1 MSDAPLVV
9 TTFNFDPQ
17 DLERLRQAA
26 APGEVRFVFER
37 DQFNRLLAD
46 AEVVCAF
53 QAPEDILT
61 RAPRLRW
68 FQFPG
73 AGVDNL
79 AGTGLLNPGCPVVL
93 TTAAGIHATPI
104 SEYVLGSML
113 MFARRFPEMLRL
125 QEQHNWAYGS
135 RWNALRGTEL
145 YGKTLGIIGL
155 GGIGRRIA
163 QLGRGF
169 GMRVL
174 GLSRSASEGT
184 NDPDVDTLYPPSG
197 LRDLLGLSDYVVL
210 AVPLT
215 AETERLIGEHEL
227 LAMRPTAYLV
237 NISRGRVVDEQ
248 ALIRALT
255 GGWIAGAGLDVTVE
269 EPLSPDSP
277 LWDMPN
283 VILTP
288 HMSGLTDQYS
298 TRLTEI
304 FAENLRRYRAGKPL
318 LHVVDVTRGY

>member
-9 TTFNFDPQ
+9 TTFNFDPT
-17 DLERLRQAA
+17 DFERLRQAA
-26 APGEVRFVFER
+26 SPGEVRIVSDR
-37 DQFNRLLAD
+37 NQLDHLLSD

-61 RAPRLRW
+61 RARKLRW

-79 AGTGLLNPGCPVVL
+79 AGTGLLNKGCPVVV
-93 TTAAGIHATPI
+93 TTAAGIHAIPI
-104 SEYVLGSML
+104 SEYVFGSML
-113 MFARRFPEMLRL
+113 MFAHRFQEMLRL

-135 RWNALRGTEL
+135 RWNALRGAEL
-145 YGKTLGIIGL
+145 AEKTLGIIGL

-174 GLSRSASEGT
+174 GLSRSAREGAS
-184 NDPDVDTLYPPSG
+184 DPDVDKLYSASG
-197 LRDLLGLSDYVVL
+197 LRDLLGLCDYVVL

-215 AETERLIGEHEL
+215 AATERLIGEHEL

-248 ALIRALT
+248 ALIRALH

-288 HMSGLTDQYS
+288 HMSGLTDRYS
-298 TRLTEI
+298 SRLADI
-304 FAENLRRYRAGKPL
+304 FCENIHRYRAGKPL

>member
-1 MSDAPLVV
+1 MSDAPLIL
-9 TTFNFDPQ
+9 TNFRFDPV
-17 DLERLRQAA
+17 DLEKIREAA
-26 APGEVRFVFER
+26 APGQVIVTPDRDEFEQTLSR
-37 DQFNRLLAD
+37 

-53 QAPEDILT
+53 QAPEDILE
-61 RAPRLRW
+61 RALHLRW

-79 AGTGLLNPGCPVVL
+79 QRTGLLRKGSPVIV
-93 TTAAGIHATPI
+93 TSVAGIHAIPI
-104 SEYVLGSML
+104 SEYVFASML
-113 MFARRFPEMLRL
+113 MFARHFPEMVQL
-125 QEQHNWAYGS
+125 QQQHNWAYGR

-145 YGKTLGIIGL
+145 YGKTLGVIGL

-163 QLGRGF
+163 QLGRAF

-174 GLSRSASEGT
+174 GLRRSANGETG
-184 NDPDVDTLYPPSG
+184 DPDVDELYPPHR
-197 LRDLLGLSDYVVL
+197 LRDLLGASDYIVL

-215 AETERLIGEHEL
+215 PETERMIGEHEL

-237 NISRGRVVDEQ
+237 NISRGRVIDEQ
-248 ALIRALT
+248 ALIRALQS
-255 GGWIAGAGLDVTVE
+255 GWIAGAGLDVTVE
-269 EPLSPDSP
+269 EPLPKDSP

-298 TRLTEI
+298 TRLTEV
-304 FAENLRRYRAGKPL
+304 FTENLRRYRAGEPL
-318 LHVVDVTRGY
+318 LHVVDPEKGY

>member
-1 MSDAPLVV
+1 MSDAPLVL
-9 TTFNFDPQ
+9 TNFRFDPP
-17 DLERLRQAA
+17 DLEHIREAA
-26 APGEVRFVFER
+26 GPGQVIFTPDREEFER
-37 DQFNRLLAD
+37 TLAR

-53 QAPEDILT
+53 QVPDDILE
-61 RAPRLRW
+61 RAPHLRW

-79 AGTGLLNPGCPVVL
+79 QRTDLLRKGSSVVVTSVAGM
-93 TTAAGIHATPI
+93 HAIPI
-104 SEYVLGSML
+104 SEYVLASML
-113 MFARRFPEMLRL
+113 MFAHRFPEMVLAQQR
-125 QEQHNWAYGS
+125 HDWAIGR
-135 RWNALRGTEL
+135 RWNALRGSEL
-145 YGKTLGIIGL
+145 AGKTLGVIGL

-163 QLGRGF
+163 QLGRAF

-174 GLSRSASEGT
+174 GLRRSASSGT
-184 NDPDVDTLYPPSG
+184 GDPDVDDLYPPSR
-197 LRDLLGLSDYVVL
+197 LRDLLGACDYVVL

-215 AETERLIGEHEL
+215 AETERMIGEHEL
-227 LAMRPTAYLV
+227 LAMRPNAYLV

-248 ALIRALT
+248 ALIRAIES
-255 GGWIAGAGLDVTVE
+255 GWIAGAGLDVTVE

-298 TRLTEI
+298 ARL
-304 FAENLRRYRAGKPL
+304 AEVFSDNLRRYRAGEPL
-318 LHVVDVTRGY
+318 LHIVDPALGY

>member
-1 MSDAPLVV
+1 MSDAPLVL
-9 TTFNFDPQ
+9 TNFRFDPA
-17 DLERLRQAA
+17 DLESIREAA
-26 APGEVRFVFER
+26 GKGQVIFTPDR
-37 DQFNRLLAD
+37 DEFDRMLAR

-53 QAPEDILT
+53 QVPEDILE
-61 RAPRLRW
+61 RAPHLRW
-68 FQFPG
+68 YQFPG

-79 AGTGLLNPGCPVVL
+79 QRTGLLSTASPVVV
-93 TTAAGIHATPI
+93 TSVAGIHANPI
-104 SEYVLGSML
+104 SEYVFASML
-113 MFARRFPEMLRL
+113 MFAHRFPEMVLA
-125 QEQHNWAYGS
+125 QQQHNWAIGR

-145 YGKTLGIIGL
+145 AGKTLGVIGL

-163 QLGRGF
+163 QLGRAF

-174 GLSRSASEGT
+174 GLRRSASGGAS
-184 NDPDVDTLYPPSG
+184 DPDVDELYPPSR
-197 LRDLLGLSDYVVL
+197 LRALLGACDYVVL

-227 LAMRPTAYLV
+227 LAMRPNAYLV

-248 ALIRALT
+248 ALIRALES
-255 GGWIAGAGLDVTVE
+255 GWIAGAGLDVTVE
-269 EPLSPDSP
+269 EPLPQDSP
-277 LWDMPN
+277 LWDMSN

-298 TRLTEI
+298 ARLTEI

-318 LHVVDVTRGY
+318 LHVVDPTLGY